1 MKGQVSSALADTVSS
16 NGARLAAPCRPEAL
30 IVHTAVRRDRL
41 PYLSPWRPPEW
52 GGQGTETRTD
62 LLMNSVQGLSEVK
75 GILTVSLGSFSLS
88 SGEQIP
94 GRADFSS
101 FLLLP

>member
-1 MKGQVSSALADTVSS
+1 MLHV
-16 NGARLAAPCRPEAL
+16 PEAL
-30 IVHTAVRRDRL
+30 TEYTGVGRDRL
-41 PYLSPWRPPEW
+41 PHLSPRRPPER
-52 GGQGTETRTD
+52 GGQGNETRTD

-94 GRADFSS
+94 GRADFPP
-101 FLLLP
+101 FLLLS